1 MAAELEMRPL
11 VAHVHFDLG
20 RLFRKAGRHEQA
32 RQHLTSAA
40 TLYREMEMPFWLDQ
54 AESEMRSQ
62 G

>member
-1 MAAELEMRPL
+1 L
-11 VAHVHFDLG
+11 DLG

-40 TLYREMEMPFWLDQ
+40 TMYREMEMPFWLDQ